1 MNAKILP
8 FRLLIID
15 DSLQEAQRLVSMFQ
29 NSGKPCRAQH
39 IKTLEAFHKT
49 LSEQNWD
56 LVIANN
62 GTLALS
68 AVDAI
73 HAIRKHNSDL
83 PVILLSGDEERR
95 PIVDGLKL
103 GACDVVQ
110 LDDDQHLLLVVTREL
125 ENKKQRKRARTAER
139 KVREIKQQNRQLLD
153 RCKDGIAFMQDG
165 MFIYANESFANMCGY
180 ISSDDL
186 EFVPLMDIAAEASQ
200 DNIKKTLKHFVLESN
215 GKSGNILACDIN
227 TPSGTIIQLK
237 IELQHCQFDDEACIK
252 LLVDAPATNKLHVD
266 KPSSNQ
272 PTDITTDIVTGLYS
286 KTQLHN
292 EITRLIKNNSE
303 QEKSQAFLYIDI
315 DQFKEKVETIVG
327 IDGANQVLSTVAAFI
342 KEHAGNDDYLAQ
354 ISDVAFVMITDEVHL
369 EKLLDTGNII
379 AERINDHFFEIK
391 SKTIELTASVG
402 ITLINERSLDA
413 QAVIRE
419 ATLAIEILRKQV
431 GGNIGNGANFFQPGE
446 DDQSVLIGT
455 LQKALKDEQFKL
467 LFQPIISLRGDDTER
482 YEVLLR
488 MLNDAGEEVSPV
500 HFMQAAASIK
510 SAYRID
516 RWVALETIKH
526 LSNLNSASTRVQLIA
541 TLSYHTLCDPSF
553 VSWLGVAIKAAKI
566 NPSTLVF
573 QFQEAE
579 VRQHLTAAKKIISD
593 CSSMG
598 IEMCINQFGRALEP
612 LSLLEHIDV
621 DHIKID
627 ASFSV
632 ELQENPKNKSA
643 LESLLK
649 ELHRQNKITTVP
661 FVESASII
669 SSLWQMGVHCIQGY
683 YLQPPSAAMNYDF
696 SEEG

>member
-1 MNAKILP
+1 MNAKTLP

-39 IKTLEAFHKT
+39 IRTLEAFHKT
-49 LSEQNWD
+49 LSEQNWE
-56 LVIANN
+56 LVIASTD
-62 GTLALS
+62 TLALS
-68 AVDAI
+68 AVDI
-73 HAIRKHNSDL
+73 IRAIRKHNSDL

-95 PIVDGLKL
+95 PIVDGLRL

-125 ENKKQRKRARTAER
+125 ENKKQRKRARKAER
-139 KVREIKQQNRQLLD
+139 KVREIKQQNRQLMD

-186 EFVPLMDIAAEASQ
+186 ELVPLMDIAAEASK
-200 DNIKKTLKHFVLESN
+200 DNIKKTLRHFVLESN
-215 GKSGNILACDIN
+215 GKSGNTLVCDIN
-227 TPSGTIIQLK
+227 NPTGTIVQLK
-237 IELQHCQFDDEACIK
+237 IELQHSQFDDEACIK
-252 LLVDAPATNKLHVD
+252 LLVNAPATNRLHVD
-266 KPSSNQ
+266 KPSTNQ
-272 PTDITTDIVTGLYS
+272 PTNMTTDIITGLYS

-315 DQFKEKVETIVG
+315 DHFKEKVETIVG

-342 KEHAGNDDYLAQ
+342 KEHAGKDDYLAQ
-354 ISDVAFVMITDEVHL
+354 ISDAAFVIITDEVHL
-369 EKLLDTGNII
+369 EKLLNTGNII
-379 AERINDHFFEIK
+379 VERIGDHFFEIK
-391 SKTIELTASVG
+391 SKTIKLTASVG
-402 ITLINERSLDA
+402 ITLINERSIDA

-419 ATLAIEILRKQV
+419 ATLAIEVLRKQV
-431 GGNIGNGANFFQPGE
+431 GGNGTNFFQPGE

-488 MLNDAGEEVSPV
+488 MLNDAGEEISPI
-500 HFMQAAASIK
+500 HFMQAAVSIK

-516 RWVALETIKH
+516 RWVALEAIKH
-526 LSNLNSASTRVQLIA
+526 LSNLDSANTKVQLIA

-553 VSWLGVAIKAAKI
+553 IPWLGVAIKAAKI
-566 NPSTLVF
+566 NPSTLIF

-579 VRQHLTAAKKIISD
+579 VRQHLTAAKKIISG

-598 IEMCINQFGRALEP
+598 IGMCISQFGRALEP

-627 ASFSV
+627 ASFTV
-632 ELQENPKNKSA
+632 ELQENPKNKNA
-643 LESLLK
+643 LENLLK